1 MGIKNILMKINLIE
15 GKYSANEAQELLNK
29 LIQVKNTY
37 LESKISSS
45 CNEED
50 IKQREN
56 RIKSLQTQRSEI
68 NKLSSEKI
76 KGISINLNIDLD

>member
-1 MGIKNILMKINLIE
+1 MKINLIE
-15 GKYSANEAQELLNK
+15 GSYSLTEAQDLLNK
-29 LIQVKNTY
+29 IIQVKIAY

-56 RIKSLQTQRSEI
+56 RIKSLQSKQSEI
-68 NKLSSEKI
+68 NKFTRDEI
-76 KGISINLNIDLD
+76 RGITIHLNIDLD

>member
-1 MGIKNILMKINLIE
+1 MKINLIE
-15 GKYSANEAQELLNK
+15 GTYSVGEAQELLNK
-29 LIQVKNTY
+29 IIQVKIAY

-56 RIKSLQTQRSEI
+56 RIKSLQTQGADI
-68 NKLSSEKI
+68 NKLSAEEMR
-76 KGISINLNIDLD
+76 GITIHLNIDLD

>member
-1 MGIKNILMKINLIE
+1 MNINLIE
-15 GKYSANEAQELLNK
+15 GTYSLSEAQELLNK
-29 LIQVKNTY
+29 IIQVKIAY

-56 RIKSLQTQRSEI
+56 RIKSLQSQRAEL
-68 NKLSSEKI
+68 NKLSAEEI
-76 KGISINLNIDLD
+76 RGITIQLNIDLE

>member
-1 MGIKNILMKINLIE
+1 MKINLIE
-15 GKYSANEAQELLNK
+15 GTYSVGEAQELLNK
-29 LIQVKNTY
+29 IIQVKIAY

-56 RIKSLQTQRSEI
+56 RIKSLQTQRADI
-68 NKLSSEKI
+68 NKLSVEEMR
-76 KGISINLNIDLD
+76 GITIHLNIDLD

>member
-1 MGIKNILMKINLIE
+1 MKINLIE
-15 GKYSANEAQELLNK
+15 GKYSVGEAQELLNK
-29 LIQVKNTY
+29 IIQVKIAY

-56 RIKSLQTQRSEI
+56 RIKSLQTQRADI
-68 NKLSSEKI
+68 NKLSAEEMR
-76 KGISINLNIDLD
+76 GITIHLNIDLD

>member
-1 MGIKNILMKINLIE
+1 MNINLIE
-15 GKYSANEAQELLNK
+15 GTYSVSEAQELLNK
-29 LIQVKNTY
+29 IIQVKIAY

-56 RIKSLQTQRSEI
+56 RIKSLQTQRSDI
-68 NKLSSEKI
+68 NKLSAEEMQ
-76 KGISINLNIDLD
+76 GITIHLNIDLD

>member
-1 MGIKNILMKINLIE
+1 MNINLIE
-15 GKYSANEAQELLNK
+15 GTYSLSEAQELLNTI
-29 LIQVKNTY
+29 IQVKIAY

-56 RIKSLQTQRSEI
+56 RIKSLHTKRSDI
-68 NKLSSEKI
+68 NKLSAEEI
-76 KGISINLNIDLD
+76 RGITIQLNVDLH

>member
-1 MGIKNILMKINLIE
+1 MKINLIE
-15 GKYSANEAQELLNK
+15 GTYSIGEAQELLNK
-29 LIQVKNTY
+29 IIQVKIAY

-56 RIKSLQTQRSEI
+56 RIKSLQTQRADI
-68 NKLSSEKI
+68 NKLSAEEMR
-76 KGISINLNIDLD
+76 GITIHLNIDLD

>member
-1 MGIKNILMKINLIE
+1 MKINLIE
-15 GKYSANEAQELLNK
+15 GSYSLTEAQDLLNK
-29 LIQVKNTY
+29 IIQVKIAY

-56 RIKSLQTQRSEI
+56 RIKSLQSKQSEI
-68 NKLSSEKI
+68 HKLTRDEI
-76 KGISINLNIDLD
+76 RGITIHLNIDLD

>member
-1 MGIKNILMKINLIE
+1 MKINLIE
-15 GKYSANEAQELLNK
+15 GKYSVSEAQELLNK
-29 LIQVKNTY
+29 IIQVKIAY

-56 RIKSLQTQRSEI
+56 RIKLLQTQCSDI
-68 NKLSSEKI
+68 NMLSAEELR
-76 KGISINLNIDLD
+76 GITIQLNIDLD

>member
-1 MGIKNILMKINLIE
+1 MKINLIE
-15 GKYSANEAQELLNK
+15 GSYSLTEAQDLLNK
-29 LIQVKNTY
+29 IIQVKIAY

-56 RIKSLQTQRSEI
+56 RIKSLQSKQSEI
-68 NKLSSEKI
+68 NKLTRDEI
-76 KGISINLNIDLD
+76 RGITIHLNIDLD

>member
-1 MGIKNILMKINLIE
+1 MKINLIE
-15 GKYSANEAQELLNK
+15 GTYSVGEAQELLNK
-29 LIQVKNTY
+29 IIQVKIAY

-56 RIKSLQTQRSEI
+56 RIKSLQTQRADI
-68 NKLSSEKI
+68 NKLSTEEMR
-76 KGISINLNIDLD
+76 GITIHLNIDLD

>member
-1 MGIKNILMKINLIE
+1 MKINLIE
-15 GKYSANEAQELLNK
+15 GTYSVGEAQELLNK
-29 LIQVKNTY
+29 IIQVKIAY

-56 RIKSLQTQRSEI
+56 RIKSLQTQRADI
-68 NKLSSEKI
+68 NKLSAEEMR
-76 KGISINLNIDLD
+76 GISIHLNIDLD

>member
-1 MGIKNILMKINLIE
+1 MKINLIE
-15 GKYSANEAQELLNK
+15 GKYSVSEAQELLNK
-29 LIQVKNTY
+29 IIQVKIAY

-56 RIKSLQTQRSEI
+56 RIKSLQTQRADI
-68 NKLSSEKI
+68 NKLSAEEMR
-76 KGISINLNIDLD
+76 GITIHLNIDLD

>member
-1 MGIKNILMKINLIE
+1 MKINLIE
-15 GKYSANEAQELLNK
+15 GKYSVSEAQELLNK
-29 LIQVKNTY
+29 IIQVKIAY

-56 RIKSLQTQRSEI
+56 RIKFLQTQCSDI
-68 NKLSSEKI
+68 NMLSAEELR
-76 KGISINLNIDLD
+76 GITIQLNIDLD

>member
-1 MGIKNILMKINLIE
+1 MKINLIE
-15 GKYSANEAQELLNK
+15 GTYSVGEAQELLNK
-29 LIQVKNTY
+29 IVQVKIAY

-56 RIKSLQTQRSEI
+56 RIKSLQTQRADI
-68 NKLSSEKI
+68 NKLSAEEMR
-76 KGISINLNIDLD
+76 GITIHLNIDLD

>member
-1 MGIKNILMKINLIE
+1 MSFCRLRAVYVYAG
-15 GKYSANEAQELLNK
+15 GQ
-29 LIQVKNTY
+29 Y

-56 RIKSLQTQRSEI
+56 RIKSLQTQRADI
-68 NKLSSEKI
+68 NKLSTEEMR
-76 KGISINLNIDLD
+76 GITIHLNIDLD

>member
-1 MGIKNILMKINLIE
+1 MKINLIE
-15 GKYSANEAQELLNK
+15 GTYSVGEAPELLNK
-29 LIQVKNTY
+29 IIQVKIAY

-56 RIKSLQTQRSEI
+56 RIKSLQTQRADI
-68 NKLSSEKI
+68 NKLSAEEMR
-76 KGISINLNIDLD
+76 GITIQLNIDLD

>member
-1 MGIKNILMKINLIE
+1 MKINLIE
-15 GKYSANEAQELLNK
+15 GTYSVGEAQELLNK
-29 LIQVKNTY
+29 IIQVKIAY

-56 RIKSLQTQRSEI
+56 RIKSLQTQRADI
-68 NKLSSEKI
+68 NKLSAEEMR
-76 KGISINLNIDLD
+76 GITIHLNIDLD

>member
-1 MGIKNILMKINLIE
+1 MKINLIE
-15 GKYSANEAQELLNK
+15 GTYSLTEAQELLNK
-29 LIQVKNTY
+29 IIQVKIAY

-56 RIKSLQTQRSEI
+56 RIKSLQSKKAEI
-68 NKLSSEKI
+68 HKLTRDEI
-76 KGISINLNIDLD
+76 RGISIHLNIDLD

>member
-1 MGIKNILMKINLIE
+1 MNINLIE
-15 GKYSANEAQELLNK
+15 GTYSLSEAHELLNTI
-29 LIQVKNTY
+29 IQVKIAY

-56 RIKSLQTQRSEI
+56 RIKSLHTKRSDI
-68 NKLSSEKI
+68 NKLSAEEI
-76 KGISINLNIDLD
+76 RGITIQLNVDLH

>member
-1 MGIKNILMKINLIE
+1 MKINLID
-15 GKYSANEAQELLNK
+15 GTYSVGEAQELLNK
-29 LIQVKNTY
+29 IIQVKIAY

-56 RIKSLQTQRSEI
+56 RIKSLQTQRAEI
-68 NKLSSEKI
+68 NKLSAEEMR
-76 KGISINLNIDLD
+76 GITIHLNIDLD

>member
-1 MGIKNILMKINLIE
+1 MKINLIE

-29 LIQVKNTY
+29 LIQVKITY

>member
-1 MGIKNILMKINLIE
+1 MKINLIE
-15 GKYSANEAQELLNK
+15 GTYSIGEAQELLNK
-29 LIQVKNTY
+29 IIQVKIAY

-56 RIKSLQTQRSEI
+56 RIKSLHTKRSDI
-68 NKLSSEKI
+68 NKFSAEEI
-76 KGISINLNIDLD
+76 RGITIQLNIDLD